1 MLRITIDEK
10 KDAVIVRLEGR
21 LIGTWV
27 PDVEKCWKNLFATL
41 GQRSVQVALSAVN
54 FVDAAGGALLIRMH
68 QAGFR
73 MAGGG
78 PTIWDTNSGDQGSG
92 PWNAN

>member
-1 MLRITIDEK
+1 MLRITIEEK
-10 KDAVIVRLEGR
+10 TDAVVVRLEGR

-41 GQRSVQVALSAVN
+41 GQRSVQVDLSAVS
-54 FVDAAGGALLIRMH
+54 FVDAAGGALLTRMH

-78 PTIWDTNSGDQGSG
+78 PMIRDTCPGDQGSG